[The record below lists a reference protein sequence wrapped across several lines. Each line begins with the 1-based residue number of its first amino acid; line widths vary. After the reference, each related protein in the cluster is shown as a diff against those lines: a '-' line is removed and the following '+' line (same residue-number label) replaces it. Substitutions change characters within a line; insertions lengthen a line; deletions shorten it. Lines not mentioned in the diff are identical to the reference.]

1 MSTILR
7 YLEFLSL
14 GTWVGSIVFL
24 SFVVAPGALALFS
37 RDQAGALVGFA
48 LGRLHVLG
56 LVCGVVYLAAHVAR
70 ARSLPAFVELAA
82 IAVIL
87 MLALTLVSQYW
98 ISPKLADLRAEMK
111 TQFGSVDVTPADNQL
126 RAAFGRLHGISTSIE
141 LAVLLAG
148 LVALYLTVRAR
159 PA

>member
-14 GTWVGSIVFL
+14 GTWVGSILFL
-24 SFVVAPGALALFS
+24 SFVVAPGAFALFS
-37 RDQAGALVGFA
+37 RDQAGALVGLA
-48 LGRLHVLG
+48 LGRLHWLG
-56 LVCGVVYLAAHVAR
+56 LVCGVVYLVAHVAV
-70 ARSLPAFVELAA
+70 ARSLPAFLEWAA

-98 ISPKLADLRAEMK
+98 VSPKLADLRAEMK
-111 TQFGSVDVTPADNQL
+111 TQFGSVDATPGDSPL
-126 RAAFGRLHGISTSIE
+126 RAAFGRLHGISTTLE
-141 LAVLLAG
+141 LIVLLAG
-148 LVALYLTVRAR
+148 LIALYLTVRAH

>member
-24 SFVVAPGALALFS
+24 SFVVAPGAFALFS
-37 RDQAGALVGFA
+37 RDQAGALVGLA
-48 LGRLHVLG
+48 LGRLHILG
-56 LVCGVVYLAAHVAR
+56 LICGVVYLAAHVAV

-82 IAVIL
+82 VAIIL

-98 ISPKLADLRAEMK
+98 VSPGLAGLRAEMK
-111 TQFGSVDVTPADNQL
+111 SQFGSVDATPQDNPL
-126 RAAFGRLHGISTSIE
+126 RAAFGRLHGVSTVLE
-141 LAVLLAG
+141 LVILLLG
-148 LVALYLTVRAR
+148 LGALFLTVHM
-159 PA
+159 PSP